1 MKLNLKR
8 PLVFFDLETTGVDT
22 AKDRIVEISMVKVM
36 PNGDEIVRTRL
47 INPQMHIP
55 EDATAVHGI
64 TDEDVKDQPTFAQ
77 IAKSLSQFIEGCD
90 FGGFNSNRFDLP
102 MLVEEFLRAGVD
114 VDFKNRKFIDV
125 QNIFHKMEQR
135 TLVAA
140 YKFYCDK
147 DLTDAH
153 SAEADTKATY
163 EVLKAQ
169 LDRYPDLQ
177 KNLSSVINGFYAN
190 AATPEQRLFFTE
202 TLLYNFPGNIT
213 ALDSAANELGKN
225 NSGFEKL
232 SPLEKSRLFAAAARL
247 RYLSG
252 DLDGAIKFQQ
262 RACDALPKN
271 GDKTTAETF
280 STQLDFYLKLQI
292 INKKEITL

>member
-36 PNGDEIVRTRL
+36 PDGEEIVRTRL

-153 SAEADTKATY
+153 SAEADTRATY

-169 LDRYPDLQ
+169 LDRYSELQ
-177 KNLSSVINGFYAN
+177 NDVAALAEFSSRGETVDYAGRIVYNDKGEEVFNFGKYKGVKVREVFQREPSYYDWMMNGDFPLYTKKVI
-190 AATPEQRLFFTE
+190 TE
-202 TLLYNFPGNIT
+202 I
-213 ALDSAANELGKN
+213 
-225 NSGFEKL
+225 
-232 SPLEKSRLFAAAARL
+232 RL
-247 RYLSG
+247 REK
-252 DLDGAIKFQQ
+252 KF
-262 RACDALPKN
+262 
-271 GDKTTAETF
+271 
-280 STQLDFYLKLQI
+280 
-292 INKKEITL
+292 

>member
-8 PLVFFDLETTGVDT
+8 PIVFFDLETTGVDT

-36 PNGDEIVRTRL
+36 PDGDEIVRTRL
-47 INPQMHIP
+47 INPEMHIP
-55 EDATAVHGI
+55 EDASAVHGI
-64 TDEDVKDQPTFAQ
+64 TDEDVKNEPTFAQ

-102 MLVEEFLRAGVD
+102 ILVEEFLRAGVD

-147 DLTDAH
+147 NLEDAH

-169 LDRYPDLQ
+169 LDRYPELQ
-177 KNLSSVINGFYAN
+177 NDVAALAEFSSRGETVDYAGRIVYN
-190 AATPEQRLFFTE
+190 EQGEEVF
-202 TLLYNFPGNIT
+202 NF
-213 ALDSAANELGKN
+213 GKYKGH
-225 NSGFEKL
+225 SVSKV
-232 SPLEKSRLFAAAARL
+232 
-247 RYLSG
+247 
-252 DLDGAIKFQQ
+252 FQEE
-262 RACDALPKN
+262 PSYYSWMMN
-271 GDKTTAETF
+271 GDFPLYTK
-280 STQLDFYLKLQI
+280 KI
-292 INKKEITL
+292 ITEIRFRDKKC